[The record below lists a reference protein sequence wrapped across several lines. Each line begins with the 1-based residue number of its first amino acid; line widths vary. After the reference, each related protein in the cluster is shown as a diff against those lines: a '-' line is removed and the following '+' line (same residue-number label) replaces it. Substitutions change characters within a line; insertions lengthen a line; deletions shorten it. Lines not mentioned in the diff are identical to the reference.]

1 MGEGESMTDENE
13 INDKALA
20 VLEDIDRDI
29 TKVDASAMAILHR
42 SDVEMQIDAAHRYPR
57 SIGRFLKEATA
68 LATLTPEIAGMC
80 MYALPRGGKSITGP
94 SVRLAEICAS
104 AYGNMHVGSRVLEA
118 ADKQIT
124 AQGIAWDLEKNL
136 CVTIEAQRRIT
147 KSNGQRYDDDMI
159 GVTGMAAG
167 SIALRNAIFRVV
179 PRAYVESVLA
189 AARRVAVGDAKTL
202 PVRRDQAIGHFAK
215 LGITKEQVLS
225 KLEKPTVEDIG
236 LDDLEV
242 LIGIATALK
251 DNAARIDEYF
261 PAQRASTGPAATSTG
276 TSLEEKLRASKPA
289 AKAEPKAEEKPAGK
303 VAPHEHMGEA
313 TDGPPPEDEL
323 RGRE

>member
-20 VLEDIDRDI
+20 VLDDIDRDI

-118 ADKQIT
+118 GDKQIT

-136 CVTIEAQRRIT
+136 RVTIETQRRIT
-147 KSNGQRYDDDMI
+147 KANGQRYDDDMI

-189 AARRVAVGDAKTL
+189 AARRVAVGDQKTL

-215 LGITKEQVLS
+215 LGITKEQVLA

-251 DNAARIDEYF
+251 DNAMRIDEYF
-261 PAQRASTGPAATSTG
+261 PALKASVGPVATSTG

-289 AKAEPKAEEKPAGK
+289 AKGETKAEEKPVAKG
-303 VAPHEHMGEA
+303 APHEHLGEP
-313 TDGPPPEDEL
+313 TDGPPPEDEMG
-323 RGRE
+323 GRM